1 MSIEELED
9 DINGGKNITNDYKG
23 SVIKFHC
30 NCFQTLALHCCSL
43 KHEPKLHIAPIL
55 QELKL

>member
-9 DINGGKNITNDYKG
+9 DISGGKNITNDYKG

-43 KHEPKLHIAPIL
+43 KHEPKLHIAPSL
-55 QELKL
+55 